1 MQTPTFTVLETYQ
14 KRQAAAEAALVKGLN
29 PSEVVFMCENGMFG
43 FEIRIYDDWQQW
55 QPDLYKLN

>member
-1 MQTPTFTVLETYQ
+1 MQTPTFTVIDTYRKRET
-14 KRQAAAEAALVKGLN
+14 ATEASLAKGLN
-29 PSEVVFMCENGMFG
+29 PSEAVYMCENGMFG

>member
-1 MQTPTFTVLETYQ
+1 MQTPTFTVVATYR
-14 KRQAAAEAALVKGLN
+14 KREFAAKAALEKGLN
-29 PSEVVFMCENGMFG
+29 QSEAVYMCENGMFG